1 MAEIAT
7 IEVRELMDLAAS
19 LLDRVGTSTDESER
33 ANLVTNLRFILNLA
47 DDAIVREYPTQ

>member
-1 MAEIAT
+1 ME
-7 IEVRELMDLAAS
+7 LAAS

-47 DDAIVREYPTQ
+47 DDAIVREYPIP